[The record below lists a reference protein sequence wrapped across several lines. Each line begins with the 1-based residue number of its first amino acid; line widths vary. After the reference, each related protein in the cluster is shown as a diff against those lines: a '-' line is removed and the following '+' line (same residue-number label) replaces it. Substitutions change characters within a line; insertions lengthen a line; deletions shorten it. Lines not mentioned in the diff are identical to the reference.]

1 MPEAPIVR
9 QIRTY
14 AFNHGCGL
22 DEATFKVLSETMW
35 SLSNHKV
42 DGLFDRLFK
51 EGTNDDGQGKG

>member
-9 QIRTY
+9 KIKTY

-22 DEATFKVLSETMW
+22 DEAAFKVLSETMW
-35 SLSNHKV
+35 NLNNHKV

-51 EGTNDDGQGKG
+51 NEEEENGEERT

>member
-9 QIRTY
+9 KIKTY

-22 DEATFKVLSETMW
+22 DEAAYKVLSETMW
-35 SLSNHKV
+35 GLSNHKV

-51 EGTNDDGQGKG
+51 EEGEEADAERT